1 MKKLTSLIVCL
12 IAFMVSCT
20 KQSTVI
26 DNKPAQEA
34 DNTFSL
40 LANDYILMFEDDFSS
55 DNKDSKGADYWASRE
70 GSSTFYAGFPYEFT
84 GYNRAANNSL
94 SNGVLDIAFNKDP
107 DGKYYGGGLM
117 SNTFMGYGYYETRVK
132 IYTGSYGLHQSFWS
146 NTGNVEIDG
155 VEIDSRLDVDA
166 KFKPGRHIYF
176 PTRQVYKPTTVQQNA
191 FVKNPNTSYGSAGY
205 LRQADG
211 VWDNK
216 DVDTTKWHTIGYE
229 WMPATGKGTQAA
241 AGSVKYYVDGVLHA
255 TYDETDESLSGINF
269 GAFQPA
275 KLYITAIP
283 YAINRSQ
290 SMVDPLINAKM
301 QVDYVR
307 YYTKK
312 YPNVNLLG
320 NQSFDYTAQT
330 TLDQNIQAWTDYA
343 LYNGSTLLYSDGG
356 RAAAYVEFLNNNWV
370 LSHQGTSNYT
380 ALTRQT
386 ISYVPAGSY
395 SLSLDYICNIHAT
408 GTGNMVKAVVLNAG
422 DNKEIASMIIPATT
436 SKTTFSTLTIPDILL
451 TSTSKITVLLYSKAN
466 ANEYVRFDNV
476 RFFAN
481 P

>member
-1 MKKLTSLIVCL
+1 MKKQILFLLFVVLMMLSCMKQDPVIKNSQTSPTDKSFDLP
-12 IAFMVSCT
+12 S
-20 KQSTVI
+20 K
-26 DNKPAQEA
+26 
-34 DNTFSL
+34 
-40 LANDYILMFEDDFSS
+40 DYILMFEDDFSA
-55 DNKDSKGADYWASRE
+55 DNIDGKGLQHWLSRE

-84 GYNRAANNSL
+84 GYNRAINNSL
-94 SNGVLDIAFNKDP
+94 SNGVLDIAFNKTDN
-107 DGKYYGGGLM
+107 KYYGGGLI

-155 VEIDSRLDVDA
+155 FEIDSRLIGDA
-166 KFKPGRHIYF
+166 KFQPGRHIYF
-176 PTRQVYKPTTVQQNA
+176 PTRQVYKPTTTQQNS
-191 FVKNPNTSYGSAGY
+191 FVKNPNTSYVSPGY

-211 VWDNK
+211 VWDIK
-216 DVDTTKWHTIGYE
+216 DADTTQWHTIGYE

-241 AGSVKYYVDGVLHA
+241 AGAVKYYVDGVLHA
-255 TYDETDESLSGINF
+255 VYDETDQSSSGINF
-269 GAFQPA
+269 GAFQPS

-290 SMVDPLINAKM
+290 PMVDPLTNAKM

-312 YPNVNLLG
+312 YPNANLLG

-343 LYNGSTLLYSDGG
+343 LYNGSTLLYSGG
-356 RAAAYVEFLNNNWV
+356 DRSAAYVEFMNNNWV
-370 LSHQGTSNYT
+370 LSHQNTSNYT

-386 ISYVPAGSY
+386 ISYVPAGTY
-395 SLSLDYICNIHAT
+395 SLSLDYICNAHAT
-408 GTGNMVKAVVLNAG
+408 LNGNMVKAVVLNAI
-422 DNKEIASMIIPATT
+422 DNKEIASIIVPTT
-436 SKTTFSTLTIPDILL
+436 TLQSTFNTLTIPSISL

-476 RFFAN
+476 RFFAR